1 MKRCFLI
8 KSRCRLKKGGGGVG
22 EKGRI
27 DMGRN
32 GASDKEMSQEGDEG
46 GRGLAEATL
55 PAWQITQI
63 QQLNHNEET
72 ARGN

>member
-1 MKRCFLI
+1 MRRCFLI
-8 KSRCRLKKGGGGVG
+8 KSRCRLKKGGGCGGVG

-46 GRGLAEATL
+46 GGRLLYLLGK
-55 PAWQITQI
+55 
-63 QQLNHNEET
+63 
-72 ARGN
+72 